1 MIKNWNYLYY
11 GIVSLLFLGFLA
23 IVIDL
28 VKKEHYSRGT
38 VAGQKVS
45 REAAI
50 EAGVAEF
57 VITNKLTGQ
66 SEFRW
71 KTNKVYL
78 FGKQ

>member
-11 GIVSLLFLGFLA
+11 GIITLLFLAFFA
-23 IVIDL
+23 IVIDM
-28 VKKEHYSRGT
+28 VKKEHYSRGM

>member
-1 MIKNWNYLYY
+1 MIKNFNYIIY
-11 GIVSLLFLGFLA
+11 GLVTICFLTVFLFL
-23 IVIDL
+23 VDM
-28 VKKEHYSRGT
+28 VKRDHYRRGT

-45 REAAI
+45 CEAAI

>member
-1 MIKNWNYLYY
+1 MIKNFNYIIY
-11 GIVSLLFLGFLA
+11 GIIALLSLSLFA
-23 IVIDL
+23 IALDM

>member
-1 MIKNWNYLYY
+1 MIKNFNYIIY
-11 GIVSLLFLGFLA
+11 GFVTLCFLAVFLFL
-23 IVIDL
+23 VDM
-28 VKKEHYSRGT
+28 VKRDHYRRGT